1 MDHQHIFA
9 ISAAGMDVERLRVEV
24 AASNLANANTS
35 ARADGTGYMPMR
47 VVAQPGIGSASIGS
61 ASGFG
66 SAGFASRVAQGMTA
80 PIAVIEPTGTP
91 ARRVNDPGHPMA
103 DASGFVSY
111 PGVDTTTEMLTIMTA
126 LRAYEANVA
135 ALNAGRTMVLKALEI
150 GGPQ

>member
-47 VVAQPGIGSASIGS
+47 VVAQPGLGSARGLG
-61 ASGFG
+61 A
-66 SAGFASRVAQGMTA
+66 AGFATRVAQGMAA
-80 PIAVIEPTGTP
+80 PVAVIEPTGTP
-91 ARRVNDPGHPMA
+91 ARRVSDPGHPMA
-103 DASGFVSY
+103 DATGFVSY
-111 PGVDTTTEMLTIMTA
+111 PGVDTTTEMLTLMTA